1 MQKTAVRR
9 IFPTYS
15 GSDIDPFQIPGEPK
29 MTMRATG
36 LAGVPAAEAD
46 DLESRYSYQAPYVPD
61 VDAFVDSVL
70 SKTVIPYQVEVQPG
84 RITGKNLCW
93 LPCSYCY
100 GGSTD
105 QSGDRLT
112 PERYTDLIRQTA
124 AGPHGGTGKIIFA
137 GYATDPLNYEHIED
151 IVETALDNRQI
162 TGFNTKALR
171 VSDRL
176 VGLLSAPDTV
186 GTSYFNISVDAGSTE
201 TYNVVHGVRSKTDMY
216 GKVLDNLRRIS
227 AARDANGAARD
238 LSVSYLLTRVNNSE
252 HEVENA
258 IRDIADAGADL
269 IRFTFPQLPRGK
281 DTDKDTI
288 IPNREEVRR
297 IYERLA
303 PLIGEFD
310 SGRTRVLMLDTDAKF
325 RVVPQRILPC
335 LARFVFPTIGFDGH
349 MYHCSQSSAPQFREM
364 ALGNL
369 QVRDFWDAFY
379 DYDTERFWDSMARD
393 AYTKMERLDCRCDRK
408 EQCVN
413 ALFKDHL

>member
-1 MQKTAVRR
+1 
-9 IFPTYS
+9 
-15 GSDIDPFQIPGEPK
+15 
-29 MTMRATG
+29 MTMRATA
-36 LAGVPAAEAD
+36 LAGVPAGEEG
-46 DLESRYSYQAPYVPD
+46 DLESRYSYQVPYIPD
-61 VDAFVDSVL
+61 VDAFLDAVL

-84 RITGKNLCW
+84 RIAGKNLCW

-100 GGSTD
+100 GGSAE

-112 PERYTDLIRQTA
+112 PERYVDLIRQTA
-124 AGPHGGTGKIIFA
+124 AGPHGGTAKIVFA

-151 IVETALDNRQI
+151 IVEVALENGQI

-176 VGLLSAPDTV
+176 VELLAAPDTV
-186 GTSYFNISVDAGSTE
+186 ATSYFNISVDAGSAA
-201 TYNVVHGVRSKTDMY
+201 TYNLVHGVRTKADMY
-216 GKVLDNLRRIS
+216 GKVLDNLRLIS

-252 HEVENA
+252 REVENA

-281 DTDKDTI
+281 VTDKGTV
-288 IPNREEVRR
+288 IPNREEVRQ
-297 IYERLA
+297 IYNRLA
-303 PLIGEFD
+303 PLIGEID
-310 SGRTRVLMLDTDAKF
+310 SGRARVLMLDTDAKF
-325 RVVPQRILPC
+325 RVVPRRILPC

-369 QVRDFWDAFY
+369 QSRDFWDAFY
-379 DYDTERFWDSMARD
+379 DYDTERFWDRLARD
-393 AYTKMERLDCRCDRK
+393 AYAKMERLDCRCDRK

-413 ALFKDHL
+413 TLFSDRL